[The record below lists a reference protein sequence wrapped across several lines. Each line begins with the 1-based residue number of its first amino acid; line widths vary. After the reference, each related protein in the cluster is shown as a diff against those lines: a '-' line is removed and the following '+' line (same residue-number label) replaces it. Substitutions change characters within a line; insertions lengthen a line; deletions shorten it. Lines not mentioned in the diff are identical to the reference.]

1 MYDMMTIVDTVLE
14 YAGKLLR
21 EQIPREFFFFLLY
34 LQETV
39 DVS

>member
-14 YAGKLLR
+14 YEGKLLR